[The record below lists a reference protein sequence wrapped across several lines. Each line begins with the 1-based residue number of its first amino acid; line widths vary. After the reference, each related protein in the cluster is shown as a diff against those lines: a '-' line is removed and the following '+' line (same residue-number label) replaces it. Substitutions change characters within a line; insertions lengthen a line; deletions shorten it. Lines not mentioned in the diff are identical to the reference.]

1 VTQVWQYPGY
11 RFGCEM
17 EVMLSLLIN
26 SPDLHIV
33 ALGQKDSMTNTAT
46 SDVAR
51 ELREFAKAGLRDSG
65 ARQRLRLLER
75 APILCSLT
83 PVQLA
88 GTDSKAQYEYLI
100 QAIVDAVDIIR
111 QAVSSVIL
119 IPPLPMPSA
128 NVREAQ
134 ALRILFGLTQQTR
147 WRTWRVRQEEA
158 AAALNVSWDYFRHE
172 IQGRLL
178 HSVAEQIMSATEL
191 NHPSSIFD
199 RKPGIRAFATQNDI
213 EQDAIEY
220 IRRERPQRA
229 TMLEFSTATTGPIL
243 RALRDVGAS
252 IYLLSA
258 NPERVS
264 GWHQSRMR
272 RALSDLLDIDFSSY
286 DKLRLRLYNVPA
298 ALRGRRIGELVILGW
313 YTHRDNKRLDSFDPA
328 SVEVWGHDNAIVA
341 GRYAE
346 ADGAV
351 LANWFSR
358 EFERLWTHRST
369 LDEITSAGVIRR
381 SD

>member
-1 VTQVWQYPGY
+1 
-11 RFGCEM
+11 
-17 EVMLSLLIN
+17 
-26 SPDLHIV
+26 
-33 ALGQKDSMTNTAT
+33 MTNTAT

-65 ARQRLRLLER
+65 AHQRLRLLER

-88 GTDSKAQYEYLI
+88 GADSKAQYEYLI
-100 QAIVDAVDIIR
+100 QAIVDAIDIIGR
-111 QAVSSVIL
+111 AVSSVTM
-119 IPPLPMPSA
+119 IPALPMPSA
-128 NVREAQ
+128 TVREAQ
-134 ALRILFGLTQQTR
+134 ALRVLFGLTQQTR

-172 IQGRLL
+172 IQERLL
-178 HSVAEQIMSATEL
+178 HGVAEQIMSATEL
-191 NHPSSIFD
+191 SRPSSIFD

-213 EQDAIEY
+213 EQEAIEY

-229 TMLEFSTATTGPIL
+229 TMLEFSTATTGSIL
-243 RALRDVGAS
+243 RALRDVDAS
-252 IYLLSA
+252 IYLLAA
-258 NPERVS
+258 NPDRVS

-272 RALSDLLDIDFSSY
+272 HALSDLLNIDFSSY

-358 EFERLWTHRST
+358 EFERLWTQRST
-369 LDEITSAGVIRR
+369 LDEIISVGIIGS

>member
-1 VTQVWQYPGY
+1 
-11 RFGCEM
+11 M
-17 EVMLSLLIN
+17 ANM
-26 SPDLHIV
+26 
-33 ALGQKDSMTNTAT
+33 ATN
-46 SDVAR
+46 DVAR
-51 ELREFAKAGLRDSG
+51 ELREFAKAGLRDTG

-75 APILCSLT
+75 APILCSQT

-88 GTDSKAQYEYLI
+88 GADSKAQYEYLI
-100 QAIVDAVDIIR
+100 QAIVDAIDIG
-111 QAVSSVIL
+111 QAVSSVTM
-119 IPPLPMPSA
+119 IPASPMPAA
-128 NVREAQ
+128 NVREAH
-134 ALRILFGLTQQTR
+134 ALRVLFGLTPQTR

-172 IQGRLL
+172 IQERLL
-178 HSVAEQIMSATEL
+178 HSVAEQIMSTTKL
-191 NHPSSIFD
+191 SQPSSIFD

-213 EQDAIEY
+213 EQEAIEY

-229 TMLEFSTATTGPIL
+229 TMLEFSTATTGSIL
-243 RALRDVGAS
+243 RALRDVDAS
-252 IYLLSA
+252 IYLLAA
-258 NPERVS
+258 NPDKVS

-272 RALSDLLDIDFSSY
+272 HALSDLLNIDFSSY

-341 GRYAE
+341 GRYGE

-351 LANWFSR
+351 LANWFAR

-369 LDEITSAGVIRR
+369 LDELISAGIIGS

>member
-1 VTQVWQYPGY
+1 
-11 RFGCEM
+11 
-17 EVMLSLLIN
+17 
-26 SPDLHIV
+26 
-33 ALGQKDSMTNTAT
+33 MTNTVT
-46 SDVAR
+46 SEVAR

-65 ARQRLRLLER
+65 ARHRLRLLER
-75 APILCSLT
+75 SPILRGLT

-88 GTDSKAQYEYLI
+88 GADSKAQYEYLI
-100 QAIVDAVDIIR
+100 QAIVDAIDVIG
-111 QAVSSVIL
+111 QAVSSVSV
-119 IPPLPMPSA
+119 IPLLPMPSA

-134 ALRILFGLTQQTR
+134 VLRVLFGLTQQTR

-158 AAALNVSWDYFRHE
+158 AAALNVSWDYFRHD
-172 IQGRLL
+172 IQERLL
-178 HSVAEQIMSATEL
+178 QSVAEQIFKATEF
-191 NHPSSIFD
+191 NNPPSIFD
-199 RKPGIRAFATQNDI
+199 RNPGIKAFATQNDI
-213 EQDAIEY
+213 EQEAIEY

-229 TMLEFSTATTGPIL
+229 TMLEFSTATTGSIL
-243 RALRDVGAS
+243 RALRDVEAS
-252 IYLLSA
+252 IYLLAA

-264 GWHQSRMR
+264 GWHQARMR
-272 RALSDLLDIDFSSY
+272 RALTDLLNIDFGRY
-286 DKLRLRLYNVPA
+286 DKLRLRLYSVPP

-346 ADGAV
+346 PDGAV

-369 LDEITSAGVIRR
+369 LDEIISAGIIRGQADELP
-381 SD
+381 SSA